1 MDMILFSDFDG
12 SVHLNSSDAEGDS
25 RFVNSRGNDTENA
38 SNDLKLASQYSMFDR
53 KEKAF
58 ELSIVTLKVPNI
70 FVTMKTFYKFN
81 S

>member
-1 MDMILFSDFDG
+1 MDMILFSDLNS

-53 KEKAF
+53 RKRP
-58 ELSIVTLKVPNI
+58 SIKYCDFKSP
-70 FVTMKTFYKFN
+70 
-81 S
+81 